1 MLSTGI
7 KNSVL
12 IVLIILILHFL
23 IKNVLLT
30 KKEPFDSKCT
40 TNTFKP
46 EGGAGSVKVAEV
58 PKPATTIV
66 PGSKDGSKDV
76 YDSWFGDSDA
86 AAVGGSDTD
95 IDKYFAGEIDIK
107 KEIEEAT
114 KCTIPVQD
122 PHLPKSSTCDPN
134 FNKVPDDLFKKEV
147 KANCNIVQD
156 KKNILILNE
165 YENESNLNGGK
176 LFMNLDAYDNSE
188 SMFAP
193 L

>member
-7 KNSVL
+7 KNSIL

-46 EGGAGSVKVAEV
+46 EGGVGSVKVAEV
-58 PKPATTIV
+58 PKPV
-66 PGSKDGSKDV
+66 EKEKEKDGSKDV
-76 YDSWFGDSDA
+76 YDSWFG
-86 AAVGGSDTD
+86 GGSDSAAGGGGDTD

-114 KCTIPVQD
+114 KCTVLVQD

-134 FNKVPDDLFKKEV
+134 FNKIPDDLFKKEV
-147 KANCNIVQD
+147 KANCNIIQD

-176 LFMNLDAYDNSE
+176 LFMNLDAYDNNE
-188 SMFAP
+188 SMFAT